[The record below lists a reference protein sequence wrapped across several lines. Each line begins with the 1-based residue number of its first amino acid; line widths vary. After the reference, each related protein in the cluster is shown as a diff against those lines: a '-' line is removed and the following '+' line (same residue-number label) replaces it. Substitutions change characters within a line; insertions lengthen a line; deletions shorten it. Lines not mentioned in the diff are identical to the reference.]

1 MGLTGGDGLTKIRAA
16 ALTMPKVM
24 SQASRDAAEE
34 LEDLIEALFAHG
46 VDPFGNAWED
56 LRPSTLKKGR
66 HPPPLTD
73 EGVLRAVH
81 VAPLQ
86 SAGLE
91 VDFPEDYAEFH
102 QSGTS
107 RMAKRQLVPEPE
119 EFDASKWKQAIVV
132 GYSNAI
138 LKNGGWRA
146 AGADVDESSPMSAAA
161 E

>member
-34 LEDLIEALFAHG
+34 LEDLIEAQFAHG
-46 VDPFGNAWED
+46 VDPFGEEWAA
-56 LRPSTLKKGR
+56 LSPATLKKGR

-73 EGVLRAVH
+73 EGLLRAAH

-91 VDFPEDYAEFH
+91 VSFDEDYAEFH
-102 QSGTS
+102 QSGTG
-107 RMAKRQLVPEPE
+107 RMPKRQLVPEPE
-119 EFDASKWKQAIVV
+119 QFDQSKWKQAIVV
-132 GYSNAI
+132 AYSNAI

-146 AGADVDESSPMSAAA
+146 AGAEVDEASPLSAAA